1 MISLSRRAFEGRPT
15 LLRRSPGQL
24 TAWALLL
31 ACSTLSNAESPD
43 ARQHWAF
50 TPLSSH
56 PLPRIENAAW
66 PQSPVDHYILARLEK
81 AGLTPNPTAS
91 HQALIRRLSYD
102 LRGLPPSAAEV
113 RAFVSDQQPQAY
125 ARLVDRFLASPR
137 YGERWGRHWLDV
149 VRYADSNDLRA
160 IGARHDITETYRY
173 RDWVV
178 RSFNADLPYN
188 RFMMNQVA
196 GDLLPSPLG
205 APIHRDG
212 IIATGML
219 AFGVW
224 GAGDSDGEKM
234 HSDMVDDMINVT
246 TRAFLG
252 LTVACARCHDHKF
265 DPISQADYYA
275 MAGGFFSSEIAPP
288 GTSAPWV
295 QIPLVDP
302 EAIERYNH
310 QENLR
315 KQAIADHKTA
325 RTNYRDRIYQS
336 LLQTY
341 VPETPRYLEAVYRYL
356 TRPADQ
362 AKLTVEE
369 FASRQNRDPAPHPGR
384 ILLMVGDAETLRSG
398 DAQLARHLRS
408 RGHHVTCFV
417 PARTTAEEQYEL
429 AMAHDLVLISE
440 SIAAASVRF
449 DGTQSLKSVPRP
461 ILSFEPYMFPNAGWT
476 GKSIHMDYG
485 LTGVPTV
492 AELGLERL
500 QHSIS
505 VHATDHPLA
514 LGLKNRI
521 RVYEEAYTLGFG
533 KTGKEAQVIASVDA
547 AGRYPTFFIYEPNSK
562 LFDGTTAPAS
572 RTGLFLGQQGLG
584 NPLATESLD
593 WDNLTRAGIALI
605 DAAVEYAIHPDAI
618 SHPDQEVL
626 VKNSAKQRPL
636 RDDALAQWLD
646 AIRTPTVLDPLPR
659 ISLLES
665 TAWSQKGISR
675 WHTGP
680 TTPYVLVNARN
691 GSYDVPSLVANTFY
705 GRVLYAEG
713 MAQAGSQRYQKQR
726 LHLTT
731 DDGAPTDGIVSLL
744 FRAPADGDYDF
755 TVELTNRVD
764 AKTGRDPFFHIVVK
778 NELRDQGR
786 LAGHE
791 ARRNLRYRNLTL
803 SAGDAVEICASGGG
817 ETFPLA
823 VMQTDVLVACGQ
835 QRWNAADEFHSP
847 SPGSPILSQ
856 ANPLT
861 GNVWEYGFRVMQG
874 EISDQWATM
883 NPGLFQHL
891 TLASEAGAASSGA
904 PDSGPD
910 LNYWSTPATGRL
922 AARSI
927 ALHPAAQVD
936 VGVEWRAD
944 RDARIAIDAVV
955 EDLQAIGDGVIWELQ
970 YQPGATPF
978 RVASAALQLGA
989 RHVISS
995 SGSDASPLILPV
1007 AKGDVV
1013 RLLLSAQG
1021 NAVADITG
1029 IAWRIKEVGEAGGQW
1044 DLATALL
1051 AARETPGRPMEP
1063 WRLIHRPRSHTAR
1076 TAPPETGSSNTQMAA
1091 AVVPRSAD
1099 STAHFAAWLSKQGF
1113 PAPADAG
1120 VPAALRKLA
1129 AELQRLLENISKAP
1143 DDRAALVLA
1152 SPVARLYIDVVSETG
1167 PFRFLKRNDKVLLPP
1182 EVLAEI
1188 QSLRAAENA
1197 LVNNPTLK
1205 YPVAMGIREGG
1216 PKGTAYRG
1224 FNDARIHERGHYAH
1238 LGAVVPRG
1246 VPAFLPIRNDRP
1258 VAKEESGRRQLAEW
1272 IANPENPLPARV
1284 MVNRLWL
1291 HHFGAGLVRTP
1302 GNFGSLGEPPTH
1314 PQLLDYL
1321 AGQLI
1326 EQNWSLKQIHRQLLM
1341 SATYQQSTK
1350 PHPEKA
1356 RRDPT
1361 NRLWG
1366 KIPLRRLQAEAI
1378 RDTLL
1383 CVSRSLDL
1391 RMGGPVTRKME
1402 PDADALSKR
1411 RALYLMT
1418 NRSDKSGFRFL
1429 FDAANPE
1436 NVVDQRT
1443 VSTVASQSLY
1453 LMNHPFVLQLLP
1465 TMATAA
1471 SRGLSPASSDTS
1483 LGGNITD
1490 LYLTLFARK
1499 PQPQEQLLGI
1509 SLLRRAFANALR
1521 DRRED
1526 PWHHAWQQYCQVLLC
1541 TNELIYLN

>member
-1 MISLSRRAFEGRPT
+1 MASR
-15 LLRRSPGQL
+15 
-24 TAWALLL
+24 
-31 ACSTLSNAESPD
+31 
-43 ARQHWAF
+43 
-50 TPLSSH
+50 
-56 PLPRIENAAW
+56 
-66 PQSPVDHYILARLEK
+66 
-81 AGLTPNPTAS
+81 
-91 HQALIRRLSYD
+91 QALIRRLSYD
-102 LRGLPPSAAEV
+102 LRGLPPSSAEV
-113 RAFVSDQQPQAY
+113 RAFLSDQQPQAY

-178 RSFNADLPYN
+178 RSLNGDLPYN

-205 APIHRDG
+205 APIYRDG

-275 MAGGFFSSEIAPP
+275 MAGVFFSSEIAPP

-295 QIPLVDP
+295 QIPLVDT

-310 QENLR
+310 LENLR
-315 KQAIADHKTA
+315 KQAIAGHKVA
-325 RTNYRDRIYQS
+325 RDNYRDRIYQS
-336 LLQTY
+336 LLETY
-341 VPETPRYLEAVYRYL
+341 VPETSRYLEAVYRYL
-356 TRPADQ
+356 TRPAEH

-369 FASRQNRDPAPHPGR
+369 FAVRQDREPAPHPGR
-384 ILLMVGDAETLRSG
+384 ILLMVGDAHNLRSG

-417 PARTTAEEQYEL
+417 PARTTAAEQYRL
-429 AMAHDLVLISE
+429 AMEHDLVVISE
-440 SIAAASVRF
+440 SIAAANVRF
-449 DGTQSLKSVPRP
+449 DGKQSLKHVPRP

-476 GKSIHMDYG
+476 GKTIHVDYG
-485 LTGVPTV
+485 LSGVPAV
-492 AELGLERL
+492 ADLGLGRL

-505 VHATDHPLA
+505 VRAMDHPLA

-533 KTGKEAQVIASVDA
+533 KTGDDATVIASIDT

-562 LFDGTTAPAS
+562 LFDGTTAPAN

-584 NPLATESLD
+584 NPLAPASLD

-605 DAAVEYAIHPDAI
+605 DAAVDYAIRPDAI
-618 SHPDQEVL
+618 SQPDQEDL
-626 VKNSAKQRPL
+626 VNKSRTQRPL
-636 RDDALAQWLD
+636 RGDALAQWL
-646 AIRTPTVLDPLPR
+646 AAVRTPPVPKPLPGM
-659 ISLLES
+659 SVLE
-665 TAWSQKGISR
+665 TATWSQEGIAR

-680 TTPYVLVNARN
+680 TTPYVVVNARKS
-691 GSYDVPSLVANTFY
+691 SYDVPSLVANTFY

-713 MAQAGSQRYQKQR
+713 TTQAGSQRYQKQR
-726 LHLTT
+726 VHLTT
-731 DDGAPTDGIVSLL
+731 DDGAPTNGIVSLL
-744 FRAPADGDYDF
+744 FRAPADGVYDF
-755 TVELTNRVD
+755 TIELTNRVA

-778 NELRDQGR
+778 DELRDQGR
-786 LAGHE
+786 LPGHQ
-791 ARRNLRYRNLTL
+791 ARKELRYRNLTL
-803 SAGDAVEICASGGG
+803 SAGDTVEICASGGG

-823 VMQTDVLVACGQ
+823 VMQTDVLVTCGEK
-835 QRWNAADEFHSP
+835 RWNAADEFHSP
-847 SPGSPILSQ
+847 SPGSPILSP
-856 ANPLT
+856 ANPLP
-861 GNVWEYGFRVMQG
+861 GNVWEYGFRIMQG
-874 EISDQWATM
+874 EISALWSAM

-891 TLASEAGAASSGA
+891 NMAGETGTASNGA

-922 AARSI
+922 AGRSI
-927 ALHPAAQVD
+927 ALHPARQAD
-936 VGVEWRAD
+936 VGVEWRAE
-944 RDARIAIDAVV
+944 RDANITIKAVV
-955 EDLQAIGDGVIWELQ
+955 TDLQAIGDGVHWELEF
-970 YQPGATPF
+970 QPGATAF
-978 RVASAALQLGA
+978 RVASAALQVGT
-989 RHVISS
+989 RHAISAN
-995 SGSDASPLILPV
+995 GNAASPLTLPV

-1029 IAWRIKEVGEAGGQW
+1029 IEVRIQEVGQAGKQW
-1044 DLATALL
+1044 DLTTAML
-1051 AARETPGRPMEP
+1051 AATETPGGSMEP
-1063 WRLIHRPRSHTAR
+1063 WRLVHRPHSGVPGTAS
-1076 TAPPETGSSNTQMAA
+1076 PETGPPAA
-1091 AVVPRSAD
+1091 QVAESVPPRTARPTAV
-1099 STAHFAAWLSKQGF
+1099 FAAWLAKQGF
-1113 PAPADAG
+1113 PAPPGGG
-1120 VPAALRKLA
+1120 VTAALRQI
-1129 AELQRLLENISKAP
+1129 EMEIQRLLENISKSP

-1152 SPVARLYIDVVSETG
+1152 SPVARLYIDVVSKTG
-1167 PFRFLKRNDKVLLPP
+1167 PFRFLKRNDKLLLPP
-1182 EVLAEI
+1182 EALAEI
-1188 QSLRAAENA
+1188 QKLRAAEDA
-1197 LVNNPTLK
+1197 LVNNPTPK

-1216 PKGTAYRG
+1216 PKGTAYHG

-1238 LGAVVPRG
+1238 LGAIVPRG
-1246 VPAFLPIRNDRP
+1246 VPGFLPLPDGTP
-1258 VAKEESGRRQLAEW
+1258 VTKEESGRRQLAEW
-1272 IANPENPLPARV
+1272 IGNPENPLPARV

-1321 AGQLI
+1321 AGELI
-1326 EQNWSLKQIHRQLLM
+1326 KQGWSLKQLHRQLLT
-1341 SATYQQSTK
+1341 SATYQQSTEQ
-1350 PHPEKA
+1350 HAEKA

-1366 KIPLRRLQAEAI
+1366 KVPLRRLEAEAI

-1383 CVSRSLDL
+1383 SVSRSLDL
-1391 RMGGPVTRKME
+1391 RMGGPVTRQRE
-1402 PDADALSKR
+1402 PDADALIKR

-1471 SRGLSPASSDTS
+1471 SRGLTPSSSDAAVRR
-1483 LGGNITD
+1483 NITE

-1499 PQPQEQLLGI
+1499 PQPQEQRLGI
-1509 SLLRRAFANALR
+1509 SLLRRAFANAVR
-1521 DRRED
+1521 TQGDQA
-1526 PWHHAWQQYCQVLLC
+1526 WHHAWQQYCQVLLC